1 MKRRKREGVE
11 DRVSKGGGGG
21 GGGWKSEVVGR
32 RARETAVDETGGTG
46 WLIKPL

>member
-11 DRVSKGGGGG
+11 DRVSKGRGG